1 MKKTLVALAVLA
13 AGSAQAGIELY
24 NQDKV
29 SVSVTGDIEV
39 VYVKDTADGSEFT
52 QEIQDADF
60 GFDVRYAVND
70 AVSFGGY
77 WEFDGASSDVTDGKD
92 TYAQVGDAYI
102 AFYTTEGGT
111 IKFGRT
117 CGALDDAGVGADF
130 QFGVTSFFNNDS
142 SFCADEMIRYDYDN
156 GSFYATV
163 ALAQDQKSAD
173 RMGKDGGYVDGKIG
187 YRVSG
192 FDITAYYAQAD
203 LSAKGASSEWRLIT
217 ADDVTKGLDNGNT
230 VGSYGDALVKGHA
243 QTDETLYALELR
255 FSQVENLNIELGYYG
270 VEIDAAGS
278 AKVDS
283 SAIALGLDYTID
295 AVTIAGGYSIGDSD
309 VKALEEDNWF
319 VNAGWGFAPNT
330 TAYVEVGGTDADN
343 SETGVAVGVKA
354 SF

>member
-29 SVSVTGDIEV
+29 SVSVKGDIEV

-142 SFCADEMIRYDYDN
+142 SFCADEMVRYDYDN

-163 ALAQDQKSAD
+163 ALAQDQKNVD
-173 RMGKDGGYVDGKIG
+173 RMGEDGSYFDGKIG

-203 LSAKGASSEWRLIT
+203 LGAKAAGTEWREAT
-217 ADDVTKGLDNGNT
+217 ADDTIISGS
-230 VGSYGDALVKGHA
+230 VGSWSQVAVAAKP

-255 FSQVENLNIELGYYG
+255 FSQVENLNIELGYYD